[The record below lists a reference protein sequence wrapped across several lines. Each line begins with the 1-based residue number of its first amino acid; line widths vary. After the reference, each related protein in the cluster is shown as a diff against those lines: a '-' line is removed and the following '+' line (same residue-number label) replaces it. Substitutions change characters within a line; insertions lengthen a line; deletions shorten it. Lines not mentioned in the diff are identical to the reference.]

1 MPTAISTL
9 SCIKVLVLSPEKLL
23 LPRCPTRLPRGSHL
37 SRQLAD
43 ERLKFPTDHIVPLWP
58 GLNTMLSA
66 RGPVIRLISSPT
78 RVDHRA
84 VVPPSV
90 ESALP
95 ENVRESNPDP
105 TGERERCDGG
115 GDQRRERVL
124 LLLVVHGGQGAPLLH
139 AHGERVQ
146 PVERGGGELPALGG
160 RDLGVSDRASSDKR
174 GYCCADGG
182 GGGGRRHCGGRR
194 GRWRGQAGGGG
205 GCCAGDWSTSTSED
219 STLDRALCRTLATS
233 AGSVAYAGGKEAA
246 PVASVRLE
254 LLVSILHNKIPR

>member
-1 MPTAISTL
+1 
-9 SCIKVLVLSPEKLL
+9 
-23 LPRCPTRLPRGSHL
+23 
-37 SRQLAD
+37 
-43 ERLKFPTDHIVPLWP
+43 
-58 GLNTMLSA
+58 MLSA

-78 RVDHRA
+78 RVHHRA

-105 TGERERCDGG
+105 TGERERRDGG
-115 GDQRRERVL
+115 GDQRRERVLVQQLVENRKLKTENL

-160 RDLGVSDRASSDKR
+160 RYLGVSNRASSDKR
-174 GYCCADGG
+174 GYCCADGR

-194 GRWRGQAGGGG
+194 GRCRGQAGGGG
-205 GCCAGDWSTSTSED
+205 GCRAGDWSTSTSED

-233 AGSVAYAGGKEAA
+233 AGSVAYAGGKEAT

-254 LLVSILHNKIPR
+254 LLVSILHNKIP